1 MVCQVPWVRTDA
13 DETVGK
19 RVGDIF
25 GDMVWVT
32 TGWAEVGT
40 FSTRLDVQVGLDK
53 ALFSNGDYR
62 VKERH

>member
-1 MVCQVPWVRTDA
+1 MVCEVSWVRADA
-13 DETVGK
+13 NKAVGK

-25 GDMVWVT
+25 GDMIRVA

-53 ALFSNGDYR
+53 ALFCNGDNR